1 MTGPRGL
8 AGDPV
13 PYPVGVTRGGAGYSF
28 ECIGNVETMRRAL
41 ECCHKGWGGALEC
54 CHNGWGGGIVIIG
67 AAPARAERGRSSRSP
82 GGCGAAP
89 PSAARAAVPRIVGHG
104 RQDQHRRSDR
114 PHHAAGQDQRRPRAD
129 ARGQVDPQ
137 RHNVLTNRADK
148 RP

>member
-1 MTGPRGL
+1 MSDPRGL

-13 PYPVGVTRGGAGYSF
+13 PYPVGVTRGAADYSF
-28 ECIGNVETMRRAL
+28 ECIGNVETMRRAP
-41 ECCHKGWGGALEC
+41 ECRHKGWGES
-54 CHNGWGGGIVIIG
+54 VITG

-82 GGCGAAP
+82 GECGAAP
-89 PSAARAAVPRIVGHG
+89 PSAARAAAPRIVDHG
-104 RQDQHRRSDR
+104 RQDRHRRSDH

-129 ARGQVDPQ
+129 ARGQADPR